1 MNQQQGWQQ
10 QNEQLGQQQG
20 PRLGVQLSAHPTH
33 GVVVSGVSHDTPAE
47 HIGLRPG
54 DQIVA
59 VNGQHIF
66 SNQDLVRIIHTSN
79 PQQGPLN
86 LEVHR
91 NGQNLMMQA
100 MLTPN
105 QGNFGGQNGQSQN
118 WNGQN
123 QNWNG
128 QGQERFAQNQNQN
141 WNSQNQSWNGQNNS
155 QGNFR
160 ERPALGITMQQDG
173 NNRVRIISVIPGSPA
188 QRAGLQPGDRIV
200 SVAQQRVDDPADVI
214 NHVARSN
221 SEQGLAMQ
229 VERNGQERTV
239 WAHTDNSNVSQ
250 NQSQQQSNSQAQR
263 QQRDDNQRDDQQNN
277 D

>member
-10 QNEQLGQQQG
+10 QNEQQFGQQQG

-47 HIGLRPG
+47 HIGLRAG

-59 VNGQHIF
+59 VNGQHVF

-91 NGQNLMMQA
+91 NGQHLMMQA
-100 MLTPN
+100 MLTPQ
-105 QGNFGGQNGQSQN
+105 QGNLGNQNWNGQNQNWNGPGQERMAQNQN

-128 QGQERFAQNQNQN
+128 Q
-141 WNSQNQSWNGQNNS
+141 NSS

-221 SEQGLAMQ
+221 SEQGLPMQ
-229 VERNGQERTV
+229 VERNGQERMI

-250 NQSQQQSNSQAQR
+250 NQSQQQTNSQAQR